1 MSVSAAIYTIFTVI
15 ENNENMAFRVVLQFH
30 NYLST
35 TSYVVDSNGKFQNW
49 IG

>member
-35 TSYVVDSNGKFQNW
+35 TSYIVDSNGKFQN
-49 IG
+49 